1 MLNNLRDSLQP
12 HLEKIGRGF
21 ASTGISPNGWSC
33 IGLVFAFVSAFIY
46 GWNVEFSLIIGGVVL
61 LVAGF
66 FDIVDGQVA
75 RVSQKITKSGGFL
88 DSVFDKIAEVA
99 IFLGILVGGFAEP
112 YLVFLAITFSLLVSY
127 TRSRAE
133 SLGVKLQGIGIG
145 ERAERLL
152 VIAIVG
158 IIGFMEYAV
167 IIVIIIAAITF
178 IQRIIVTAEALKEP
192 AKIAPKKTIMKT
204 KLSVRKKSVRKKS
217 STRKKPSRK
226 KSSAK
231 KKSSTRKK

>member
-33 IGLVFAFVSAFIY
+33 VGLVFAFVSAFIY
-46 GWNVEFSLIIGGVVL
+46 GWNIEFSLIIGGIVL
-61 LVAGF
+61 LIAGF

-75 RVSQKITKSGGFL
+75 RVSKKITKSGGFL

-152 VIAIVG
+152 VIAIIG

-178 IQRIIVTAEALKEP
+178 IQRIIVTAKALKEP
-192 AKIAPKKTIMKT
+192 SRITQKKTTMKT
-204 KLSVRKKSVRKKS
+204 KSYTRKKS
-217 STRKKPSRK
+217 SVKKKPSRK
-226 KSSAK
+226 KSSVK
-231 KKSSTRKK
+231 KKPSR

>member
-1 MLNNLRDSLQP
+1 MLLLNNLRDSLQP
-12 HLEKIGRGF
+12 HLEKIGNSF

-33 IGLVFAFVSAFIY
+33 IGLAFAFASAFIY
-46 GWNVEFSLIIGGVVL
+46 GMNMEFALIIGGVVL
-61 LVAGF
+61 LVSGF

-152 VIAIVG
+152 VIAIIG

-167 IIVIIIAAITF
+167 IIVIIIAGITF
-178 IQRIIVTAEALKEP
+178 IQRIIVTAKALNQ
-192 AKIAPKKTIMKT
+192 
-204 KLSVRKKSVRKKS
+204 
-217 STRKKPSRK
+217 
-226 KSSAK
+226 
-231 KKSSTRKK
+231 